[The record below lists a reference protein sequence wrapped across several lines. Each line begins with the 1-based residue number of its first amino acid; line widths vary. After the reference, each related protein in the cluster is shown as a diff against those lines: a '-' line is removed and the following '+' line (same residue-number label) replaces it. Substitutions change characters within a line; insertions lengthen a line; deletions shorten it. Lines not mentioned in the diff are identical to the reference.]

1 MQDSILMTIR
11 KLVCGNP
18 YADHFDTDLL
28 VHINACFS
36 ILNQLG
42 VGPENGFVVTDETQ
56 SWSSYIADNYI
67 LNMVKTYV
75 TLKVKKIFD
84 PPLTSSVLEA
94 MDKDGVQLV
103 RRHTGGGAVY
113 HAAGS
118 FPADSKIGDGV
129 GIYAVHP
136 YQKWRVHDGG
146 RPALL

>member
-11 KLVCGNP
+11 KLVCGDP

-56 SWSSYIADNYI
+56 SWSSYVADNRT

-94 MDKDGVQLV
+94 MDKEITQLEWRLNV
-103 RRHTGGGAVY
+103 AVDPVKPTSTSKTTARRRSHKT
-113 HAAGS
+113 
-118 FPADSKIGDGV
+118 K
-129 GIYAVHP
+129 
-136 YQKWRVHDGG
+136 
-146 RPALL
+146 

>member
-11 KLVCGNP
+11 KLVCGDP

-42 VGPENGFVVTDETQ
+42 VGPESGFVVTDDTQ

-94 MDKDGVQLV
+94 MDKEISQLEWRLNV
-103 RRHTGGGAVY
+103 AVDPVKPTSTSKTTARRRSRKTN
-113 HAAGS
+113 
-118 FPADSKIGDGV
+118 
-129 GIYAVHP
+129 
-136 YQKWRVHDGG
+136 
-146 RPALL
+146 

>member
-1 MQDSILMTIR
+1 MQDGMLMTSR
-11 KLVCGNP
+11 SLVCGDP

-56 SWSSYIADNYI
+56 SWSSYSDNDRI

-94 MDKDGVQLV
+94 MDKEIKELEWRLNV
-103 RRHTGGGAVY
+103 AVD
-113 HAAGS
+113 
-118 FPADSKIGDGV
+118 PAT
-129 GIYAVHP
+129 
-136 YQKWRVHDGG
+136 
-146 RPALL
+146 

>member
-11 KLVCGNP
+11 KLVCGDP
-18 YADHFDTDLL
+18 YADHFNTDLL

-75 TLKVKKIFD
+75 TLKVKKVFD

-94 MDKDGVQLV
+94 MDKEISQLEWRLNV
-103 RRHTGGGAVY
+103 AVDPVKPTSTSKTTARRRSRKTN
-113 HAAGS
+113 
-118 FPADSKIGDGV
+118 
-129 GIYAVHP
+129 
-136 YQKWRVHDGG
+136 
-146 RPALL
+146 

>member
-11 KLVCGNP
+11 KLVCGDP

-56 SWSSYIADNYI
+56 SWSSYSDNDRV
-67 LNMVKTYV
+67 LNMVKIYV

-94 MDKDGVQLV
+94 MDKEIKELEWRLNV
-103 RRHTGGGAVY
+103 AVD
-113 HAAGS
+113 
-118 FPADSKIGDGV
+118 PAS
-129 GIYAVHP
+129 
-136 YQKWRVHDGG
+136 
-146 RPALL
+146 

>member
-67 LNMVKTYV
+67 LNVVKTYV

-94 MDKDGVQLV
+94 MDKEISQLEWRLNV
-103 RRHTGGGAVY
+103 AVDPIKPTSTSKTTARRRSHKTN
-113 HAAGS
+113 
-118 FPADSKIGDGV
+118 
-129 GIYAVHP
+129 
-136 YQKWRVHDGG
+136 
-146 RPALL
+146 

>member
-1 MQDSILMTIR
+1 MQDSILVTIR
-11 KLVCGNP
+11 KLVCGDP
-18 YADHFDTDLL
+18 YANHFDTDLL

-94 MDKDGVQLV
+94 MDKEISQLEWRLNV
-103 RRHTGGGAVY
+103 AVDPVKPTSTSKTTARRRSRKTN
-113 HAAGS
+113 
-118 FPADSKIGDGV
+118 
-129 GIYAVHP
+129 
-136 YQKWRVHDGG
+136 
-146 RPALL
+146 

>member
-18 YADHFDTDLL
+18 YADHFDTNLL

-94 MDKDGVQLV
+94 MDKEISQLEWRLNV
-103 RRHTGGGAVY
+103 AVDPSKPTSTSKTTARRRSRKTN
-113 HAAGS
+113 
-118 FPADSKIGDGV
+118 
-129 GIYAVHP
+129 
-136 YQKWRVHDGG
+136 
-146 RPALL
+146 

>member
-94 MDKDGVQLV
+94 MDKEISQLEWRLNV
-103 RRHTGGGAVY
+103 AVDPIKPASTSKTTARRRSRKTN
-113 HAAGS
+113 
-118 FPADSKIGDGV
+118 
-129 GIYAVHP
+129 
-136 YQKWRVHDGG
+136 
-146 RPALL
+146 

>member
-11 KLVCGNP
+11 KLVCGDP

-56 SWSSYIADNYI
+56 SWSSYSDNERI

-94 MDKDGVQLV
+94 MDKETKELEWRLNV
-103 RRHTGGGAVY
+103 AVD
-113 HAAGS
+113 
-118 FPADSKIGDGV
+118 PAT
-129 GIYAVHP
+129 
-136 YQKWRVHDGG
+136 
-146 RPALL
+146 

>member
-42 VGPENGFVVTDETQ
+42 VGPESGFVVTDETQ

-94 MDKDGVQLV
+94 MDKEISQLEWRLNV
-103 RRHTGGGAVY
+103 AVDPVKPTSTSKTTARRRSHKTN
-113 HAAGS
+113 
-118 FPADSKIGDGV
+118 
-129 GIYAVHP
+129 
-136 YQKWRVHDGG
+136 
-146 RPALL
+146 

>member
-11 KLVCGNP
+11 KLVCGDP

-94 MDKDGVQLV
+94 MDKEISQLEWRLNV
-103 RRHTGGGAVY
+103 AVDPVKPTNTSKTTARRRSRKTN
-113 HAAGS
+113 
-118 FPADSKIGDGV
+118 
-129 GIYAVHP
+129 
-136 YQKWRVHDGG
+136 
-146 RPALL
+146 

>member
-1 MQDSILMTIR
+1 MQDIMQDSILMTIR

-94 MDKDGVQLV
+94 MDKEISQLEWRLNV
-103 RRHTGGGAVY
+103 AVDPIKPTSTSKTTARRRSHKT
-113 HAAGS
+113 
-118 FPADSKIGDGV
+118 K
-129 GIYAVHP
+129 
-136 YQKWRVHDGG
+136 
-146 RPALL
+146 

>member
-11 KLVCGNP
+11 KLVCGDP

-42 VGPENGFVVTDETQ
+42 VGPESGFVVTDETQ
-56 SWSSYIADNYI
+56 SWSSYVSDNRT

-94 MDKDGVQLV
+94 MDKEINQLEWRLNV
-103 RRHTGGGAVY
+103 AVDPVKPTSVSKTTARRRAHKTN
-113 HAAGS
+113 
-118 FPADSKIGDGV
+118 
-129 GIYAVHP
+129 
-136 YQKWRVHDGG
+136 
-146 RPALL
+146 

>member
-94 MDKDGVQLV
+94 MDKEISQLEWRLNV
-103 RRHTGGGAVY
+103 AVDPIKPTSTSKTTPRRRSYKTN
-113 HAAGS
+113 
-118 FPADSKIGDGV
+118 
-129 GIYAVHP
+129 
-136 YQKWRVHDGG
+136 
-146 RPALL
+146 

>member
-11 KLVCGNP
+11 KLVCGDP
-18 YADHFDTDLL
+18 YADHFDMDLL

-42 VGPENGFVVTDETQ
+42 IGPESGFVVTDETQ
-56 SWSSYIADNYI
+56 SWSSYVADNRI

-94 MDKDGVQLV
+94 MDKEISQLEWRLNV
-103 RRHTGGGAVY
+103 AVDPVKPTNVSKPTARRRSYKTN
-113 HAAGS
+113 
-118 FPADSKIGDGV
+118 
-129 GIYAVHP
+129 
-136 YQKWRVHDGG
+136 
-146 RPALL
+146 

>member
-94 MDKDGVQLV
+94 MDKEISQLEWRLNV
-103 RRHTGGGAVY
+103 AVDPIKPTSTSKTTARRRSYKT
-113 HAAGS
+113 
-118 FPADSKIGDGV
+118 K
-129 GIYAVHP
+129 
-136 YQKWRVHDGG
+136 
-146 RPALL
+146 

>member
-56 SWSSYIADNYI
+56 SWSSYITDNYI

-94 MDKDGVQLV
+94 MDKEISQLEWRLNV
-103 RRHTGGGAVY
+103 AVDPVKPTSASKTTARRRSRKTN
-113 HAAGS
+113 
-118 FPADSKIGDGV
+118 
-129 GIYAVHP
+129 
-136 YQKWRVHDGG
+136 
-146 RPALL
+146 

>member
-56 SWSSYIADNYI
+56 SWSSYIADSYI

-94 MDKDGVQLV
+94 MDKEISQLEWRLNV
-103 RRHTGGGAVY
+103 AVDPSKPTSTSKTTARRRSRKTN
-113 HAAGS
+113 
-118 FPADSKIGDGV
+118 
-129 GIYAVHP
+129 
-136 YQKWRVHDGG
+136 
-146 RPALL
+146 

>member
-11 KLVCGNP
+11 KLVCGDP

-36 ILNQLG
+36 ISNQLG

-56 SWSSYIADNYI
+56 SWSSYVADNRT

-94 MDKDGVQLV
+94 MDKEISQLEWRLNV
-103 RRHTGGGAVY
+103 AVDPVKPTSASKTTARRRAH
-113 HAAGS
+113 
-118 FPADSKIGDGV
+118 K
-129 GIYAVHP
+129 
-136 YQKWRVHDGG
+136 KN
-146 RPALL
+146 

>member
-11 KLVCGNP
+11 KLVCGDP

-42 VGPENGFVVTDETQ
+42 VGPESGFVVTDETQ
-56 SWSSYIADNYI
+56 SWSSYVADNRI

-94 MDKDGVQLV
+94 MDKEISQLEWRLNV
-103 RRHTGGGAVY
+103 AVDPVKPTSTSKTTARRRSRKTN
-113 HAAGS
+113 
-118 FPADSKIGDGV
+118 
-129 GIYAVHP
+129 
-136 YQKWRVHDGG
+136 
-146 RPALL
+146 

>member
-11 KLVCGNP
+11 KLVCGDP
-18 YADHFDTDLL
+18 YADHFDNDLL

-42 VGPENGFVVTDETQ
+42 VGPEDGFVVTDDTQ
-56 SWSSYIADNYI
+56 SWSSYIADNRT

-94 MDKDGVQLV
+94 MDKEISQLEWRLNV
-103 RRHTGGGAVY
+103 AVDPVKPTSTSKTTARRRSRKTN
-113 HAAGS
+113 
-118 FPADSKIGDGV
+118 
-129 GIYAVHP
+129 
-136 YQKWRVHDGG
+136 
-146 RPALL
+146 

>member
-42 VGPENGFVVTDETQ
+42 VGPENGFVVTDDTQ

-94 MDKDGVQLV
+94 MDKEISQLEWRLNV
-103 RRHTGGGAVY
+103 AVDPVKPTNTSKTTARRRSHKTN
-113 HAAGS
+113 
-118 FPADSKIGDGV
+118 
-129 GIYAVHP
+129 
-136 YQKWRVHDGG
+136 
-146 RPALL
+146 

>member
-36 ILNQLG
+36 VLNQLG
-42 VGPENGFVVTDETQ
+42 VGPENGFIVTDETQ

-94 MDKDGVQLV
+94 MDKEISQLEWRLNV
-103 RRHTGGGAVY
+103 AVDPSKPTSTSKTTARRRSRKTN
-113 HAAGS
+113 
-118 FPADSKIGDGV
+118 
-129 GIYAVHP
+129 
-136 YQKWRVHDGG
+136 QER
-146 RPALL
+146 

>member
-11 KLVCGNP
+11 KLVCGDP

-56 SWSSYIADNYI
+56 SWSSYSDNDLI

-75 TLKVKKIFD
+75 TLKVRVIFD

-94 MDKDGVQLV
+94 MNKEISQLEWRLNV
-103 RRHTGGGAVY
+103 AVDPVKPTSTSKTTARRRSHKTN
-113 HAAGS
+113 
-118 FPADSKIGDGV
+118 
-129 GIYAVHP
+129 
-136 YQKWRVHDGG
+136 
-146 RPALL
+146 

>member
-18 YADHFDTDLL
+18 YADHFDTDIL

-94 MDKDGVQLV
+94 MDKEISQLEWRLNV
-103 RRHTGGGAVY
+103 AVDPIKPTSTSKTTARRRSHNTN
-113 HAAGS
+113 
-118 FPADSKIGDGV
+118 
-129 GIYAVHP
+129 
-136 YQKWRVHDGG
+136 
-146 RPALL
+146 

>member
-67 LNMVKTYV
+67 LNMVKTYI

-94 MDKDGVQLV
+94 MDKEISQLEWRLNV
-103 RRHTGGGAVY
+103 AVDPIKPASTSKTTARRRSRKTN
-113 HAAGS
+113 
-118 FPADSKIGDGV
+118 
-129 GIYAVHP
+129 
-136 YQKWRVHDGG
+136 
-146 RPALL
+146 

>member
-11 KLVCGNP
+11 KLVCGDP

-42 VGPENGFVVTDETQ
+42 VGPENGFIVTDETQ

-94 MDKDGVQLV
+94 MDKEISQLEWRLNV
-103 RRHTGGGAVY
+103 AVDPSKPTSASKTTARRRSRKTN
-113 HAAGS
+113 
-118 FPADSKIGDGV
+118 
-129 GIYAVHP
+129 
-136 YQKWRVHDGG
+136 
-146 RPALL
+146 

>member
-11 KLVCGNP
+11 KLVCGDP

-56 SWSSYIADNYI
+56 SWSSYSDNDRI
-67 LNMVKTYV
+67 LNMVKTYI
-75 TLKVKKIFD
+75 TLKVRVIFD

-94 MDKDGVQLV
+94 MNKEISQLEWRLNV
-103 RRHTGGGAVY
+103 AVDPIKPTSTSKTTARRRSHKTN
-113 HAAGS
+113 
-118 FPADSKIGDGV
+118 
-129 GIYAVHP
+129 
-136 YQKWRVHDGG
+136 
-146 RPALL
+146 

>member
-94 MDKDGVQLV
+94 MDKEISQLEWRLNV
-103 RRHTGGGAVY
+103 AVEPIKPASTSKTTARRRSRKTN
-113 HAAGS
+113 
-118 FPADSKIGDGV
+118 
-129 GIYAVHP
+129 
-136 YQKWRVHDGG
+136 
-146 RPALL
+146 

>member
-56 SWSSYIADNYI
+56 SWSSYVADNRT

-94 MDKDGVQLV
+94 MDKEISQLEWRLNV
-103 RRHTGGGAVY
+103 AVDPVKPTSTSKTTARRRSRKTN
-113 HAAGS
+113 
-118 FPADSKIGDGV
+118 
-129 GIYAVHP
+129 
-136 YQKWRVHDGG
+136 
-146 RPALL
+146 

>member
-11 KLVCGNP
+11 KLVCGDP

-42 VGPENGFVVTDETQ
+42 VGPESGFVVTDETQ

-94 MDKDGVQLV
+94 MDKEISQLEWRLNV
-103 RRHTGGGAVY
+103 AVDPVKPTSASKTTARRRSRKTN
-113 HAAGS
+113 
-118 FPADSKIGDGV
+118 
-129 GIYAVHP
+129 
-136 YQKWRVHDGG
+136 
-146 RPALL
+146 

>member
-11 KLVCGNP
+11 KLVCGDP

-42 VGPENGFVVTDETQ
+42 VGPENGFVVTDDTQ
-56 SWSSYIADNYI
+56 SWSSYIADKYI

-94 MDKDGVQLV
+94 MDKEISQLEWRLNV
-103 RRHTGGGAVY
+103 AVDPVKPTSTSKTTARRRSRKTN
-113 HAAGS
+113 
-118 FPADSKIGDGV
+118 
-129 GIYAVHP
+129 
-136 YQKWRVHDGG
+136 
-146 RPALL
+146 

>member
-11 KLVCGNP
+11 KLVCGDP

-42 VGPENGFVVTDETQ
+42 LGPENGFVVTDETQ
-56 SWSSYIADNYI
+56 SWSSYIADNHI

-94 MDKDGVQLV
+94 MDKEISQLEWRLNV
-103 RRHTGGGAVY
+103 AVDPVKPTSTSKTTARRRSHKTN
-113 HAAGS
+113 
-118 FPADSKIGDGV
+118 
-129 GIYAVHP
+129 
-136 YQKWRVHDGG
+136 
-146 RPALL
+146 

>member
-1 MQDSILMTIR
+1 MQDIMQDSILMTIR

-28 VHINACFS
+28 VHINTCFS

-42 VGPENGFVVTDETQ
+42 IGPENGFVVTDETQ

-94 MDKDGVQLV
+94 MDKEISQLEWRLNV
-103 RRHTGGGAVY
+103 AVDPIKPASTSKTTTRRRSRKTN
-113 HAAGS
+113 
-118 FPADSKIGDGV
+118 
-129 GIYAVHP
+129 
-136 YQKWRVHDGG
+136 
-146 RPALL
+146 